1 MARMTPVERLSPED
15 LLTAKKLGF
24 SDAQIGHCV
33 GITEKVVSKMRWKLG
48 KGREYLYRIID
59 HGKIFCRAGSLVTMI

>member
-1 MARMTPVERLSPED
+1 MRIVDSTWIPAVTLAFCFPEHTARMSSHERLSPED

-33 GITEKVVSKMRWKLG
+33 GITEQVVSKMRKKLG
-48 KGREYLYRIID
+48 E
-59 HGKIFCRAGSLVTMI
+59 